1 VISTNRKQSPSAAL
15 SGDWSGT
22 WPSAPGDQFIQN
34 SKTLRR
40 LQRKF
45 SALATE
51 MEGAAVAY
59 TCGLLGIPFVIIR
72 GISDGASV
80 TADTHFKANLHTV

>member
-1 VISTNRKQSPSAAL
+1 
-15 SGDWSGT
+15 
-22 WPSAPGDQFIQN
+22 
-34 SKTLRR
+34 
-40 LQRKF
+40 
-45 SALATE
+45 